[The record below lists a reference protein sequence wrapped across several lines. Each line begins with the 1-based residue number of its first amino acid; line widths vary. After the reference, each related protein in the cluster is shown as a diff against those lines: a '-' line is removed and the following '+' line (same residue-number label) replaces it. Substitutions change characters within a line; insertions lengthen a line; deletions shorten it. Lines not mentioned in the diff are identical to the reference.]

1 MNFQDLN
8 TIDELQFIPV
18 NAKKI
23 PVIKEWQHLKKKHN
37 LSDCYGVGIV
47 CGKLSGGL
55 EVIDVD
61 MKYDLTGNMFERYKR
76 LVNENDKTLLSKLV
90 VQKTQSGGF
99 HLIYR
104 CSVIAGNLKL
114 ANRPTSE
121 EEKNET
127 YRETYEAQLRKN
139 PDDVRARELAEK
151 AKKDDDRRVLFETR
165 GEGGYIMCF
174 PSKGYE
180 IIHGDFYGI
189 NEIAIEQREI
199 LHTIA
204 RQFNEIFEEVIVP
217 KSKKEKIKGQS
228 SFEDYN
234 QRGDVVGLLESHG
247 WKVVQQKGAKTILLR
262 PGQTTSASSGNY
274 DHDKG
279 WFSVFTTSTQFKDM
293 TAYLPYAVFAILEC
307 NGDYS
312 EASKKLYDL
321 GYGDRQEEIKK
332 EKAPS
337 TRVIS
342 SRIDVEQ
349 KDMSAFATPQDYDS
363 YLQSVRDG
371 TLQMGLST
379 GCPSLDE
386 YFLFKEGNFNMCNG
400 IDNVGKT
407 EFVWW
412 LNMITAL
419 YYGWKGII
427 FASENTIGTF
437 MRRMIQFY
445 WGKQLAGDYA
455 MSQDEMRIA
464 KTFVEKHFKII
475 KAQEKLYNYVDI
487 INLCKIV
494 LSQEKYHYVMIDP
507 YNSLKTD
514 LSGFSKLS
522 THEYHYEALSEMKSF
537 GQVNNFG
544 FFINHHAVT
553 AAIRMRDADKKYAVA
568 PRKED
573 TEGGGK
579 VANKADDFLTVHR
592 LTNHPTEWM
601 VTEIYVRKVRDTDT
615 GGRTSPLDQPIKFQ
629 RYKGGCAYCEK
640 LEDGELGEDPIAN
653 WHAKRKPK
661 PRPSITP
668 SFTPSFVPY
677 RDNDKDDI
685 NF

>member
-8 TIDELQFIPV
+8 TIEDLQFIPV

-23 PVIKEWQHLKKKHN
+23 PTVKEWQHLNKKHDLTN
-37 LSDCYGVGIV
+37 TYGVGLV

-61 MKYDLTGNMFERYKR
+61 LKYDLTGKLFERYKR
-76 LVNENDKTLLSKLV
+76 LVNEIDDAILGRLV
-90 VQKTQSGGF
+90 VQKTQSGGY

-104 CSVIAGNLKL
+104 CSTIAGNIKL
-114 ANRPTSE
+114 ANRPTTDSE
-121 EEKNET
+121 KEQT
-127 YRETYEAQLRKN
+127 YQETYEAQLRKD
-139 PDDVRARELAEK
+139 PDDTK
-151 AKKDDDRRVLFETR
+151 AKQIADRAKKEDKVRVLFETR

-180 IIHGDFYGI
+180 LVYGDFYGI
-189 NEIAIEQREI
+189 REITPDQRET
-199 LHTIA
+199 LHSIA
-204 RQFNEIFEEVIVP
+204 RQFNEVIEQAPMP
-217 KSKKEKIKGQS
+217 KFKKEKIKGAS
-228 SFEDYN
+228 SFDDYN
-234 QRGDVVGLLESHG
+234 SRGDVVALLESHG
-247 WKVVQQKGAKTILLR
+247 WRIVQQKGAKTIFLR
-262 PGQTTSASSGNY
+262 PGQTTSSSSGNY

-279 WFSVFTTSTQFKDM
+279 WFSVFTTSSEFQPM

-307 NGDYS
+307 SGDYS

-321 GYGDRQEEIKK
+321 GYGDRQEEPKK

-337 TRVIS
+337 TRVIP

-349 KDMSAFATPQDYDS
+349 KDMSAFATPDDYNS

-379 GCPSLDE
+379 GCPTLDE
-386 YFLFKEGNFNMCNG
+386 WFLFKQNLVMSNG

-407 EFVWW
+407 EIIWW
-412 LNMITAL
+412 FNMITAL
-419 YYGWKGII
+419 YYGWRGII

-445 WGKQLAGDYA
+445 WGKPLSGNYA
-455 MSQDEMRIA
+455 MSQAEFEMA
-464 KTFVEKHFKII
+464 KTFVENHFKII
-475 KAQEKLYNYVDI
+475 KAQETLYNYKDI
-487 INLCKIV
+487 INLCKIA
-494 LSQEKYHYVMIDP
+494 LSEGQYNYAMIDP

-522 THEYHYEALSEMKSF
+522 THEYHYEAVSEIKAF
-537 GQVNNFG
+537 GQINNFG

-553 AAIRMRDADKKYAVA
+553 AAIRMRDAEKKYAVA

-579 VANKADDFLTVHR
+579 MANKADDFLTIHR
-592 LTNHPTEWM
+592 ITNHPTDWM
-601 VTEIYVRKVRDTDT
+601 ITEIHVRKIKDTDT
-615 GGRTSPLDQPIKFQ
+615 GGRVSTIDQPVKLE
-629 RYKGGCAYCEK
+629 RYKGGYAYCER
-640 LEDGELGEDPIAN
+640 LEDGSRGEDPIAN
-653 WHAKRKPK
+653 WHDKKKPEQRKSIFHLPNN
-661 PRPSITP
+661 PSMP
-668 SFTPSFVPY
+668 LPY
-677 RDNDKDDI
+677 KDDNDI
-685 NF
+685 SF